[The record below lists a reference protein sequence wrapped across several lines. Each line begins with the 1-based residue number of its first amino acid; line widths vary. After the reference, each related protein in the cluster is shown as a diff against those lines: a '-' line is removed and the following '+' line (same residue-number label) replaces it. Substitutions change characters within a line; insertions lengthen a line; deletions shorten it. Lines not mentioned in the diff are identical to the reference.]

1 MVVGIDVTLNS
12 SKTKGVFECNHCF
25 KRVVWIIL
33 VGTAEKT
40 KSVKLDWIASGEQ
53 EAIKDTDNPYY
64 CSKKFVN
71 NVQEA
76 IKDTD
81 EPCCC
86 CKTYVNKFNK
96 SKQYICGLC
105 KTVNYCSKECQKSH
119 WPNHKNLCQS
129 IVKAREN

>member
-12 SKTKGVFECNHCF
+12 CKTKGVFE
-25 KRVVWIIL
+25 
-33 VGTAEKT
+33 G
-40 KSVKLDWIASGEQ
+40 KLDWIASGEQ

-64 CSKKFVN
+64 RSKKFVN

-86 CKTYVNKFNK
+86 CKKYVNNVNKFNK

-119 WPNHKNLCQS
+119 WPNHKSQCQS